1 MQRNYLNI
9 TETMNTVDNLG
20 LYPSALNIVPLL
32 LTYKCAYI
40 LIFFSKGQERVT

>member
-32 LTYKCAYI
+32 LTYKCAYFN
-40 LIFFSKGQERVT
+40 FFF